1 MRELFDKDMAQTKIH
16 QTKGFEDML
25 DDQIDQRNVHHEDMQ
40 KTKEKLEKAYSDEG
54 IRKKKIMVY
63 VGAVFG
69 VLVFYPLFFSFW
81 TKYRLEQEQ
90 KQKLLDL
97 MENMKIKAQEADI
110 RSRF

>member
-1 MRELFDKDMAQTKIH
+1 
-16 QTKGFEDML
+16 
-25 DDQIDQRNVHHEDMQ
+25 
-40 KTKEKLEKAYSDEG
+40 
-54 IRKKKIMVY
+54 MVY
-63 VGAVFG
+63 VGAVLG